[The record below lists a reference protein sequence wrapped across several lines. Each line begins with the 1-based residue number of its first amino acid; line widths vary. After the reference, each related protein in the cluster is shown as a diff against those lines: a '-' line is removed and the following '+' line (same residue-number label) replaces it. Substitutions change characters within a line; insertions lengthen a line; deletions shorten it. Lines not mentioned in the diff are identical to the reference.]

1 MFTFLLRSAQVLLFA
16 GALGAAVRLPA
27 ESLTQPVAPVRPATD
42 KYFGTSVTDNY
53 RWMEDLK
60 SPEVQNWM
68 KGQAA
73 YTKDYLSKLPGR
85 DTLVKRIESLDN
97 AVSRVAE
104 VELHGAYYF
113 YLKTNPTDQ
122 TPKLYVRDGLHATER
137 LLVDPQ
143 VLGGPEGRF
152 TISAFYPS
160 PDGRF
165 VAVEIAAGGSEEGV
179 LLITGAND
187 PRVDP
192 VELFKMTA
200 RLQAATSSKNPVLLR
215 VDSDAGHGIGSSK
228 EQHDLITADQGV

>member
-1 MFTFLLRSAQVLLFA
+1 MSTFLLRSSRVLLVA
-16 GALGAAVRLPA
+16 AALGTAVHLPA
-27 ESLTQPVAPVRPATD
+27 ETLTQPVAPVRPVTD
-42 KYFGTSVTDNY
+42 NYFGTTVTDNY

-60 SPEVQNWM
+60 SPEGQKWM

-73 YTKDYLSKLPGR
+73 YTKDYLNKLPER
-85 DTLVKRIESLDN
+85 DALVKRIEALDN
-97 AVSRVAE
+97 AATQVPE

-113 YLKTNPTDQ
+113 YLKTNATDQ

-143 VLGGPEGRF
+143 VLGGPEKRF

-179 LLITGAND
+179 VHVFDVA
-187 PRVDP
+187 
-192 VELFKMTA
+192 
-200 RLQAATSSKNPVLLR
+200 
-215 VDSDAGHGIGSSK
+215 
-228 EQHDLITADQGV
+228 